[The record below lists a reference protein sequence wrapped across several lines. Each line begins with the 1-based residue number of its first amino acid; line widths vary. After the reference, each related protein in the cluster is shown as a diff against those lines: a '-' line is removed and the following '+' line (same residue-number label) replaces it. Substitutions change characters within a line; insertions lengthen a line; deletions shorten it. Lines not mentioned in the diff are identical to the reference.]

1 MSEQAV
7 FNALKYRIEV
17 DDDGSR
23 RYYNTNGELHR
34 TDGPAVEWSNG
45 VKFWYH
51 NDRLH
56 RTDGPAVEWANGHNE
71 WWINGVILTEAEFNQ
86 RVKMPEQ
93 DDFDSVK
100 YRIEADEVVP
110 PWYTPVVTYTT
121 KLLALC

>member
-1 MSEQAV
+1 MSEQEV

-23 RYYNTNGELHR
+23 LYYNTNGELHR
-34 TDGPAVEWSNG
+34 TDGPAVEWHNG

-56 RTDGPAVEWANGHNE
+56 RTGGPAVEWANGHKE

-86 RVKMPEQ
+86 AVKQYE
-93 DDFDSVK
+93 
-100 YRIEADEVVP
+100 
-110 PWYTPVVTYTT
+110 
-121 KLLALC
+121 